1 MGVFKMKVN
10 SKHKIEPYLWL
21 APSFLVFIV
30 FTFYPFFITLYKSF
44 YIVDALG
51 AVRKFV
57 AFDNYVH
64 ILTDHD
70 FLQAILNTLYFTV
83 LTVPASKII
92 GLLLAILAYRKRKLS
107 LFYETSFAI
116 PMTIA
121 SSTAAM
127 IFQLLYVPTLG
138 FINGLTGLETRWLT
152 DAKVAM
158 FAIAFIQIWLS
169 AGYAFVFLLSAIR
182 NIPESV
188 LESASIDGASGFSKL
203 TRIILPLVSPTMFY
217 LVIMDI
223 PFSLMMVSLNN
234 ILTQG
239 GPNNSTMTLMLYIY
253 NQIALVGNNTY
264 ANAAAMVTFVLT
276 LCFILLGFAYEKKG
290 VHYQ

>member
-1 MGVFKMKVN
+1 MRAFNKP
-10 SKHKIEPYLWL
+10 KIEPYLWL
-21 APSFLVFIV
+21 APSFIVFIV

-57 AFDNYVH
+57 GFDNYVH

-70 FLQAILNTLYFTV
+70 FLQAILNTLYFTI

-107 LFYETSFAI
+107 LLYETSFAI

-188 LESASIDGASGFSKL
+188 LESAAIDGASGFSKL

-264 ANAAAMVTFVLT
+264 ANAAAMVTFMLT

>member
-1 MGVFKMKVN
+1 MN
-10 SKHKIEPYLWL
+10 TNLRHKIEPYLWL
-21 APSFLVFIV
+21 APSFVLFGL

-44 YIVDALG
+44 FIVDQLG

-57 AFDNYVH
+57 GIDNYLH
-64 ILTDHD
+64 ILQDRD
-70 FLQAILNTLYFTV
+70 FIQAIVNTLYFAL
-83 LTVPASKII
+83 LTVPASKVI
-92 GLLLAILAYRKRKLS
+92 GLLLAILAYRKRKFS
-107 LFYETSFAI
+107 IIYETSFAI

-138 FINGLTGLETRWLT
+138 FINGITGLNTRWLT
-152 DAKVAM
+152 DPKIAM

-169 AGYAFVFLLSAIR
+169 SGYAFVFLLSAIR
-182 NIPESV
+182 NIPVSV
-188 LESASIDGASGFSKL
+188 LESAAIDGATGWKKI
-203 TRIILPLVSPTMFY
+203 TRIILPLISPTMFY
-217 LVIMDI
+217 LIIMDI

-239 GPNNSTMTLMLYIY
+239 GPNNATMTLMLYIY

-264 ANAAAMVTFVLT
+264 ANAATMVTFVLT
-276 LCFILLGFAYEKKG
+276 LIFILLGLAFEKKG